1 MKVAFHSNQQSFER
15 GLIMSKTQ
23 QVQFTSGDAINAYL
37 TAHGSVVESIAA
49 FDAVVNDPEWKKVV
63 VGLSADE
70 ADFLLGEEK
79 GRGYY
84 VVLFA
89 KAMAL
94 PSTGASLWDLDGTVR
109 EAFVKN
115 AEGTKTI
122 IGDYLTLTA
131 EGNLPKWATRE
142 SLVRKLNLVGK
153 PEPKKT
159 EESVLADRAVTNLI
173 KRLDACS
180 EEQMQKVLDAIQARL
195 TK

>member
-1 MKVAFHSNQQSFER
+1 
-15 GLIMSKTQ
+15 MSTTQQ

-49 FDAVVNDPEWKKVV
+49 FDAVVTNPEWKKVV

-94 PSTGASLWDLDGTVR
+94 PASDGASLWDLDGAVR
-109 EAFVKN
+109 EAFIKN
-115 AEGTKTI
+115 AEATTTI

-142 SLVRKLNLVGK
+142 SLCRKLSLVGK
-153 PEPKKT
+153 PAPKKT
-159 EESVLADRAVTNLI
+159 ESSVLVERHVNTFLKDVRLGVLTEDQMTTVLNALQAVI
-173 KRLDACS
+173 SK
-180 EEQMQKVLDAIQARL
+180 
-195 TK
+195 

>member
-1 MKVAFHSNQQSFER
+1 MSNNT
-15 GLIMSKTQ
+15 M

-37 TAHGSVVESIAA
+37 TAHGSVVESITA
-49 FDAVVNDPEWKKVV
+49 FDAVVNDPAWKKVV

-94 PSTGASLWDLDGTVR
+94 PSNGASLWDLDGMVR

-115 AEGTKTI
+115 AAGTVTI
-122 IGDYLTLTA
+122 IDDYLTLTS
-131 EGNLPKWATRE
+131 EGNLAKWATRE
-142 SLVRKLNLVGK
+142 SLVRKLSLVGK

-159 EESVLADRAVTNLI
+159 EESVLVERHVNTFLKDI
-173 KRLDACS
+173 RLGVLTV
-180 EEQMQKVLDAIQARL
+180 EQMTTVLNALQAVVS
-195 TK
+195 K

>member
-1 MKVAFHSNQQSFER
+1 
-15 GLIMSKTQ
+15 MSTTQ

-37 TAHGSVVESIAA
+37 TAHGTVVESIAA
-49 FDAVVNDPEWKKVV
+49 FDAVVTDPEWKKVV

-94 PSTGASLWDLDGTVR
+94 PADGATLWDLDGTVR
-109 EAFVKN
+109 EAFIKN
-115 AEGTKTI
+115 AEATKTI

-142 SLVRKLNLVGK
+142 SLLRKLSLVGK

-159 EESVLADRAVTNLI
+159 ESSVLVERHVNTFLKDVRLGVLTVDQMTTVLNALQAVVS
-173 KRLDACS
+173 K
-180 EEQMQKVLDAIQARL
+180 
-195 TK
+195 